1 MIKKEDVLNALRDVY
16 DPEIPVNIV
25 ALGLIYEINIDE
37 NQGTVKVKMTLTAPG
52 CPIANYILNDVETV
66 VKSLEGVKQVEIELT
81 YDPPWSPDMISEDAK
96 KELGL

>member
-25 ALGLIYEINIDE
+25 DLGLIYEINIDE
-37 NQGTVKVKMTLTAPG
+37 NQSTVKVKMTLTAPG

-81 YDPPWSPDMISEDAK
+81 YDPLWSPDMISEDAK